1 MEETITTSAQAQA
14 AEPATEATVGFCR
27 TCGARLTDSTKRLA
41 FGTLFCAEHVPTT
54 GTGPVVEPP
63 SPYSAGAGGAIP
75 ANVSAGLAFILGL
88 IPGVGAIYNGQYA
101 KGFVHALVF
110 GLLVSISS
118 SDELA
123 GGLEPLFGMLAG
135 LWVFYMAFE
144 AYHTAKRRAMGVP
157 VDEFSSVMPL
167 AGGGGVPF
175 APVLLIALGVLFL
188 LSNFGLLRLSQL
200 MRFWPV
206 LLIVLGAGM
215 LLNRVRGAASD
226 SPASEAKEFGRE

>member
-1 MEETITTSAQAQA
+1 MEETIATTTETP
-14 AEPATEATVGFCR
+14 AESTVGFCR
-27 TCGARLTDSTKRLA
+27 TCGVRLTDSTKRLA
-41 FGTLFCAEHVPTT
+41 YGTLFCAEHVPVT
-54 GTGPVVEPP
+54 GTGPVSEPP
-63 SPYSAGAGGAIP
+63 SPYAASPGAPGGAMP

-123 GGLEPLFGMLAG
+123 GGLEPVFGMLSA

-144 AYHTAKRRAMGVP
+144 AYHTAKRRALGEP

-167 AGGGGVPF
+167 AGRGGVPF
-175 APVLLIALGVLFL
+175 APILLIVLGVLFL

-215 LLNRVRGAASD
+215 LLNRVRGAAPE
-226 SPASEAKEFGRE
+226 SPKEFGRE